1 VVVLAKTLSQNIEKK
16 IKKKKQPCCYE
27 ASSIAQKATSKREEN
42 KGPAKRKD
50 GSRRKNEIR
59 KEEEATGWSPWIPRH
74 FGPSHSKTLEPRTIL
89 FSSRDLKAKDDSADG
104 GQNPDGTV
112 TARDEPLFIVG
123 DGLEGT
129 GPPR

>member
-1 VVVLAKTLSQNIEKK
+1 MGQEEEKK
-16 IKKKKQPCCYE
+16 I
-27 ASSIAQKATSKREEN
+27 
-42 KGPAKRKD
+42 RKD
-50 GSRRKNEIR
+50 
-59 KEEEATGWSPWIPRH
+59 EEATAWSLWIPRH
-74 FGPSHSKTLEPRTIL
+74 FGPSHSKTLEPRTVL
-89 FSSRDLKAKDDSADG
+89 FSSRDLQAKDDSTDD

>member
-1 VVVLAKTLSQNIEKK
+1 
-16 IKKKKQPCCYE
+16 
-27 ASSIAQKATSKREEN
+27 
-42 KGPAKRKD
+42 
-50 GSRRKNEIR
+50 
-59 KEEEATGWSPWIPRH
+59 
-74 FGPSHSKTLEPRTIL
+74 L
-89 FSSRDLKAKDDSADG
+89 FSSGDLQVKDDSADG

>member
-1 VVVLAKTLSQNIEKK
+1 VVNSHMPFK
-16 IKKKKQPCCYE
+16 
-27 ASSIAQKATSKREEN
+27 SKREEN

-50 GSRRKNEIR
+50 GSRRRKNEIR
-59 KEEEATGWSPWIPRH
+59 KEEEATAWSPWIPWH
-74 FGPSHSKTLEPRTIL
+74 FGPSYSKTLEPRTVL
-89 FSSRDLKAKDDSADG
+89 FSSGDLQVKDDSADG